1 MAIGRRLLMRMF
13 GRPTGVLGRFGGR
26 IMARANR
33 RAAARVIGLLD
44 VQPGDRVLEIGFG
57 PGVALGA
64 LAERASPGTVAGID
78 PSREMV
84 AQASARNAA
93 AMRAGRV
100 ALRQG
105 SADNL
110 PFAGNSFDE
119 VVAINSVQVWPD
131 PVAGLR
137 EVRRVLKPGGR
148 LALGFTPYAAQSNA
162 AVTAAIAAAGFGS
175 PRVVESPE
183 ALCFIASKS

>member
-1 MAIGRRLLMRMF
+1 MAMGRRLLMRMF
-13 GRPTGVLGRFGGR
+13 GRPTGVLGRLGGH
-26 IMARANR
+26 IMASANR
-33 RAAARVIGLLD
+33 RAAARVVGLLE

-57 PGVALGA
+57 PGVALGV

-93 AMRAGRV
+93 AVRAGRV

-110 PFAGNSFDE
+110 PFAGNSFDK

-131 PVAGLR
+131 PAAGLR

-148 LALGFTPYAAQSNA
+148 LALGFTPYATQSNA
-162 AVTAAIAAAGFGS
+162 AMTAAIAAAGFAI